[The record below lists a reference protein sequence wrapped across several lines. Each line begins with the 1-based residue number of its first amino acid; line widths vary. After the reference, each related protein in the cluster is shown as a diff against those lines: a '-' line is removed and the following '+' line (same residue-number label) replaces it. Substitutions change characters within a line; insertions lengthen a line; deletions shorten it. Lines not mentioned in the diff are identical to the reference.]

1 MQYAHSHIIFHW
13 LTALL
18 VLGLV
23 ASGLAY
29 SFELADKGALN
40 AHQIMGQALIVVVA
54 LRILTRVV
62 KRPAKADTGHA
73 GWERALAGAV
83 HLGLYALLIAFI
95 VTGYVSASALSNNM
109 LLFPGDLAFAR
120 SDTGEVL
127 LEVHYALKWV
137 LLALFGLHFAGA
149 MKHALIDRDNTL
161 SSMWFSKN

>member
-1 MQYAHSHIIFHW
+1 MRYTHSHITFHW

-40 AHQIMGQALIVVVA
+40 AHQLMCHALIIVVT

-62 KRPAKADTGHA
+62 KRPAKADLGHA
-73 GWERALAGAV
+73 GWERALASAV
-83 HLGLYALLIAFI
+83 HLGLYGLLIAFI

-109 LLFPGDLAFAR
+109 LLIPGDLAFAR

-127 LEVHYALKWV
+127 LEVHYALKWA

-149 MKHALIDRDNTL
+149 MKHTLIDRDGTL
-161 SSMWFSKN
+161 SAMWFSKT